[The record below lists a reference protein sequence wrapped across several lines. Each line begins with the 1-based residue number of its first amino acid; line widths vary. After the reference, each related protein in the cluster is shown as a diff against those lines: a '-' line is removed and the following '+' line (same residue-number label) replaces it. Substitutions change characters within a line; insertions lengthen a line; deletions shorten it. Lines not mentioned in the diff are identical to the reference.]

1 MKGEREGE
9 KENVGMFERAK
20 EREKERE
27 DSNIRD
33 VQCHYLHKTETG
45 QRKGRGAEREK
56 RETEKERWR
65 EEGRERE
72 REIA

>member
-1 MKGEREGE
+1 MWVCLREQKSERKREG
-9 KENVGMFERAK
+9 
-20 EREKERE
+20 E

-56 RETEKERWR
+56 RETEKERWKEMER
-65 EEGRERE
+65 DGEVEECVKGK
-72 REIA
+72 